1 MKKQSILVIEN
12 DIDTLKKIQEAM
24 REKNE
29 NVGMITSNMSSVA
42 IDMAWKETPDL
53 IVLGSSSNDLSSLE
67 VIGILKK
74 NKPTSS
80 IPILMLGKLNTTE
93 EEIEAL
99 EKGANDYIKKPLH
112 PKIFILRI
120 DLILKNASK
129 HIDDREEIL
138 KSGKITINM
147 SSHTTFVSSKKIDL
161 TPKELALLYLFIKK
175 KNKVLNRVFLSETI
189 WEQTYS
195 TTSQTIDKHIANL
208 RKKLGDEGQRILTLP
223 TVGYKFIEE

>member
-1 MKKQSILVIEN
+1 MKKQTILVIEN
-12 DIDTLKKIQEAM
+12 DIETLKKIQEAF
-24 REKNE
+24 REQNE
-29 NVGMITSNMSSVA
+29 TIGIITSNMSSVA

-53 IVLGSSSNDLSSLE
+53 IVLGSCNNDLSPIE

-80 IPILMLGKLNTTE
+80 IPTLILGKLNTSE

-99 EKGANDYIKKPLH
+99 QKGANDYIKKPFH
-112 PKIFILRI
+112 PKILTLRI
-120 DLILKNASK
+120 QSILKNASK
-129 HIDDREEIL
+129 QSDDKEEIL

-147 SSHTTFVSSKKIDL
+147 SSHSTFVNNKKIDL
-161 TPKELALLYLFIKK
+161 TPKELALLYLFMKK

-195 TTSQTIDKHIANL
+195 TTSQTIDKHVANL
-208 RKKLGDEGQRILTLP
+208 RKKLGDEGERILTLP